1 MHPPSRVPQPGKT
14 IFATSTSPW
23 DFMPDYIRGERSEH
37 AVGIDDTDR
46 LFHMHIVGKTGTGK
60 STLLKMLMQ
69 QDLSRGHGF
78 ALLDPHG
85 DLAEEVLDGVPRS
98 RIQDVVYLNPAD
110 TDFPMPFNILE
121 AVDEAQHH
129 LIAAGL
135 VSIFK
140 RFWAESWG
148 PRTEYLIKNA
158 VLALLEAPG
167 TTLLDVPRILIDDVF
182 RNQVISHLRNP
193 VVSRFWKQEYAG
205 YSPSFRE
212 EVIAPIQNKVG
223 EFTMTP
229 LVRNIVGQRKN
240 LFELR
245 KLMDEGKVLVVNLAK
260 GALGED
266 TAALLGSM
274 ILTRIM
280 LAAFTRQNIPER
292 DRRPFFLYVDE
303 FPSFAT
309 QATMSTLLSEARKY
323 KVGLVLSHQYL
334 AQLSD
339 DLRGAIFGNVG
350 TTISFKLGAE
360 DAEYMAREFSPVAV
374 EEIAGLDQHHIF
386 IRLKVGDTTSH
397 PFTAK
402 TLLPPQGATSQRGQI
417 VRWSRQYYARPRAV
431 VERDA
436 KNTVLL
442 DAPAFLACR
451 AARGPGE
458 AGVSRPRRA
467 VSGVTGRQARS
478 VIPQPPKLQR

>member
-1 MHPPSRVPQPGKT
+1 
-14 IFATSTSPW
+14 
-23 DFMPDYIRGERSEH
+23 
-37 AVGIDDTDR
+37 
-46 LFHMHIVGKTGTGK
+46 VGKTGTGK
-60 STLLKMLMQ
+60 STLLKTFME
-69 QDLSRGHGF
+69 QDFARGHGF

-85 DLAEEVLDGVPRS
+85 DLAEEVLDGAPRS
-98 RIQDVVYLNPAD
+98 RIQDVIYLNPAD
-110 TDFPMPFNILE
+110 TDFPMPLNVLE

-140 RFWAESWG
+140 RFWADSWG

-193 VVSRFWKQEYAG
+193 VVCRFWKHEYAA
-205 YSPSFRE
+205 YTPSFRE

-229 LVRNIVGQRKN
+229 LVRNIIGQRKN

-245 KLMDEGKVLVVNLAK
+245 GLMDEGKVLIVNLAK

-309 QATMSTLLSEARKY
+309 QATMSTLFSEARKY

-334 AQLSD
+334 AQVSD

-350 TTISFKLGAE
+350 TTICFKLGAE
-360 DAEYMAREFSPVAV
+360 DSEYMAREFSPVSV
-374 EEIAGLDQHHIF
+374 EELTGLDEHHIF
-386 IRLKVGDTTSH
+386 VRRKIGNTTSH

-402 TLLPPQGATSQRGQI
+402 TLLPPSIATSQRASI
-417 VRWSRQYYARPRAV
+417 VRWSR
-431 VERDA
+431 
-436 KNTVLL
+436 
-442 DAPAFLACR
+442 
-451 AARGPGE
+451 
-458 AGVSRPRRA
+458 
-467 VSGVTGRQARS
+467 
-478 VIPQPPKLQR
+478 